1 MSLVC
6 FLAWRESCYF
16 YVKTTCTTV
25 TVSPAF
31 SCLTAWASL
40 LIYTRHLWSSTYY
53 LGRIR
58 SPRVHFYNNSVACLY
73 LITESPKI
81 RVPYLRKNIVWNRC
95 NRALQGQISY
105 FLALPCSEN
114 LKISV
119 RHFYIFGLNYFLPFQ
134 ILFCVLAAMAM
145 YSDLLFAVSGD
156 PIDVRASIYKNIAT
170 NILFLKVTQGKFC
183 HWYYIKRIKFFWP
196 SQL

>member
-6 FLAWRESCYF
+6 FLAWRGSRYF
-16 YVKTTCTTV
+16 YVRTTCTIV
-25 TVSPAF
+25 TVLPAF

-40 LIYTRHLWSSTYY
+40 PIYTRHLWSNTYY

-58 SPRVHFYNNSVACLY
+58 SSRVRFYSSNVACLY

-81 RVPYLRKNIVWNRC
+81 LVPYLRKSTVWNRC
-95 NRALQGQISY
+95 NRALLGQISY

-119 RHFYIFGLNYFLPFQ
+119 RHIF
-134 ILFCVLAAMAM
+134 ILLALIFSSF
-145 YSDLLFAVSGD
+145 SD
-156 PIDVRASIYKNIAT
+156 
-170 NILFLKVTQGKFC
+170 NILCAGRHGPVQRLAVFC
-183 HWYYIKRIKFFWP
+183 ERGPHRCKGEHIRNYCNKYFISKNNPKRI
-196 SQL
+196 LVIDTA